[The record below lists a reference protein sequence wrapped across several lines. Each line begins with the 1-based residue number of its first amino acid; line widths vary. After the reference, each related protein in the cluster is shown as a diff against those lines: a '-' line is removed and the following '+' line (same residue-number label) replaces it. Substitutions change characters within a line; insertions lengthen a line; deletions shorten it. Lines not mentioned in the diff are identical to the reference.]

1 MPRRCTSSVALLR
14 APLATALALALTLG
28 ASASNAESPKAGA
41 NRVVPPAR
49 PKPAKKDKQADKQPD
64 KRGKGKGKGKP
75 DAGAEETGPA
85 LAARKKKEG
94 DQAMQ
99 EKRYAEALMAY
110 DAAYAASPEPALLY
124 NRARAEEHSE
134 HFPEALA
141 LFEQFS
147 EKAPPE
153 LRAKVPKLD
162 ELIQSV
168 RQRVATVEIK
178 VDVAGSAVKL
188 RGLSV
193 GTSPLPA
200 PLRVPTGPATVDVS
214 REGYLPWTRE
224 LTLPG
229 GKSTLVDAT
238 LVPVVKPVALGSVAD
253 TGNDGPPPQPTS
265 GKPIT
270 SKWWFWTGI
279 GVGVAGG
286 IALTA
291 ALLTERDAGKGTIA
305 PGQVTAGLVSF

>member
-1 MPRRCTSSVALLR
+1 M
-14 APLATALALALTLG
+14 
-28 ASASNAESPKAGA
+28 ASASAEAAP
-41 NRVVPPAR
+41 
-49 PKPAKKDKQADKQPD
+49 PKPAQATAAKPNQKKDKQADKKP
-64 KRGKGKGKGKP
+64 KGKAPKKGKP
-75 DAGAEETGPA
+75 GKQDTAEDDASGPA
-85 LAARKKKEG
+85 LAAKKKKEG
-94 DQAMQ
+94 DEAMQ
-99 EKRYAEALMAY
+99 DKRYAEALAAY
-110 DAAYAASPEPALLY
+110 DAAYAASPDPALLY

-141 LFEQFS
+141 LFEQFA

-162 ELIQSV
+162 ELMQSI
-168 RQRVATVEIK
+168 RQRVATVDIA

-193 GTSPLPA
+193 GTTPLPA
-200 PLRVPTGPATVDVS
+200 PLRVPTGPATIDVT
-214 REGYLPWTRE
+214 REGYLPWSRE

-229 GKSTLVDAT
+229 GKATRVEAT
-238 LVPVVKPVALGSVAD
+238 LVPVVKPVALGAVAETHD
-253 TGNDGPPPQPTS
+253 DAPPPAPTK
-265 GKPIT
+265 GAPIT
-270 SKWWFWTGI
+270 SRWWFWTGI

-291 ALLTERDAGKGTIA
+291 ALLTERDAGKGSIA